1 MLVGVVENN
10 RAVPVGS
17 GFADALRITGRPSL
31 KCADDAVDQR
41 ELGIDGMLGD
51 DEMAHQRAAAT

>member
-10 RAVPVGS
+10 RAVPVLL
-17 GFADALRITGRPSL
+17 GFADALRVTGRPSL
-31 KCADDAVDQR
+31 ECADDAVDQR
-41 ELGIDGMLGD
+41 EFGINSVLGD